1 MIKCIKAVVW
11 GAVWVGIIGMAYAQ
25 FAKPE
30 DAIEYRQAAMVL
42 LGQHFSR
49 IGAMVM
55 GKQTY
60 DPKEV
65 EKNAALVETFAKL
78 PWEAFLVPGTDK
90 GDTKLKPTAFKD
102 QQDFKALAANTE
114 METAKLAKLAA
125 SGDMSAVKAQFGQVG
140 KSCKACHEEYRA
152 R

>member
-65 EKNAALVETFAKL
+65 EQNAALVETFAKL